1 MPPLV
6 SDKKSTSG
14 HELFFAYSDAKPRF
28 ALLGGR
34 GRAAPNA
41 NKFSAL
47 TTGATL
53 SILNQIKAHLLR
65 RLSARVNRADACAV
79 GVLHTPEHFM
89 LEPPN
94 TPLPPKA

>member
-1 MPPLV
+1 MPHWV

-14 HELFFAYSDAKPRF
+14 HARLFAYSGVKLRF

-34 GRAAPNA
+34 VRAAPA
-41 NKFSAL
+41 TNKFTAL

-89 LEPPN
+89 LYPPN